1 MPATQHT
8 RNGTWI
14 LPTNA
19 FSGCHKGAKSHG
31 SCRKTMS
38 VSSTLLTAMQHELL
52 PRYIPKETD
61 ISLPPDEV
69 LGRACEGYVL
79 PWATL
84 ELARPRGWAT
94 FPPIKSRRAENAA
107 IWLAKRRAPVVLG
120 GRGHAGPIGMR
131 EAEAPSSH
139 WLKGSSRSRSGG
151 GGEAEL
157 SLSHFPNYFC
167 SRKETQSLAKS
178 MKFLLGMEPA
188 ESSPSSR
195 ESLAR
200 GEKNGGKRTIARAA
214 AGRTA
219 GDGRAFFVRLYSCG
233 ADTFRASRPKCE

>member
-151 GGEAEL
+151 GGGGALPL
-157 SLSHFPNYFC
+157 SFSKL
-167 SRKETQSLAKS
+167 
-178 MKFLLGMEPA
+178 FLFTKRNTIPCKKHEIPPRHGTGREQPKLEGEPRA
-188 ESSPSSR
+188 RR
-195 ESLAR
+195 EKR
-200 GEKNGGKRTIARAA
+200 REKNHRSGGGGA
-214 AGRTA
+214 
-219 GDGRAFFVRLYSCG
+219 DGRRRTSLLRETLFVWSGHVSCLE
-233 ADTFRASRPKCE
+233 A